1 MLTVQIPS
9 YNYFITA
16 LLIILQYKIFC
27 YNKIF
32 YSFHYQWTEETDDTG
47 MLNMGC
53 DCLCHWLMKLKGLKC
68 VDYHTHTLQVQS
80 FWHCALTEV
89 FSCNLYTYNM
99 LVFAIIALIRQLLHT
114 HARAHTHT
122 NTHTKAVLTMNYLR
136 DYLFKP
142 QQGYTLSQLKPFML
156 LLSPSKY
163 LYIRPK
169 SILTTLCFIL
179 MTVRSFNTE
188 LLTVLFSKLQTQI
201 SGIPRNFV
209 WGGFNKFSWGQRE
222 WGSGGGS
229 PLVRGSGSSCNLVQ
243 EILFHIVKFF

>member
-9 YNYFITA
+9 YNYFITP

-32 YSFHYQWTEETDDTG
+32 YSFHYQWTEEIDDTG

-99 LVFAIIALIRQLLHT
+99 LIFAIIALIRQLLHT
-114 HARAHTHT
+114 RARAHTHT
-122 NTHTKAVLTMNYLR
+122 HKHTHKSSTY
-136 DYLFKP
+136 YELFER
-142 QQGYTLSQLKPFML
+142 LS
-156 LLSPSKY
+156 
-163 LYIRPK
+163 
-169 SILTTLCFIL
+169 
-179 MTVRSFNTE
+179 
-188 LLTVLFSKLQTQI
+188 LQTSARI
-201 SGIPRNFV
+201 
-209 WGGFNKFSWGQRE
+209 
-222 WGSGGGS
+222 
-229 PLVRGSGSSCNLVQ
+229 
-243 EILFHIVKFF
+243 HIVTTEAFHASSQSL